1 MKKKIKN
8 PWFWLAVALVLCF
21 VSMIG
26 TSCMQTNWGKTDVKV
41 HNVTLSELAQT
52 IRENNEKNGKDV
64 EITFSEDKVYNFSDA
79 YTVNRNRG

>member
-8 PWFWLAVALVLCF
+8 PWFCLAVALVLCF

-52 IRENNEKNGKDV
+52 IRENNEKMEKML
-64 EITFSEDKVYNFSDA
+64 
-79 YTVNRNRG
+79 R